1 MWQWRPKLRQRWEK
15 EELRHHNEK
24 SVTLAQAAKSEGW
37 GLFFIFFTRESD
49 SKYRIAFRPRRRTL
63 WSFSP
68 SLSPSLSLKTLLTF
82 LMHWIWFVIY
92 FHYKLLLSALCS
104 NSVFSNVSLCLIFC
118 YIEVFAVRDL
128 TWVVTTWLV
137 FMAAVSEDI
146 WNNQPHA
153 HSDMV

>member
-37 GLFFIFFTRESD
+37 GFFFFLQEKVTANIELHSD
-49 SKYRIAFRPRRRTL
+49 PEEGHSEA
-63 WSFSP
+63 SP
-68 SLSPSLSLKTLLTF
+68 PPLSLKTLLTF

-153 HSDMV
+153 HSDMG